1 MVVMLYGD
9 TKMLW
14 FMVCS
19 GVAVY
24 EVLLEKCSQWKC
36 PVLGHPLFLEH
47 SFDLKFM
54 LRECLA
60 SLNCWHTFLSFLIS
74 NERKGYKV
82 SMVYMACNLTL
93 TLTLT
98 VQRHLN
104 KNHPYNQN
112 KFTVL
117 HLSYQLK
124 NILSRLPYIFLIF

>member
-36 PVLGHPLFLEH
+36 PVLGHPLLLEH
-47 SFDLKFM
+47 SFDLKFT
-54 LRECLA
+54 LRECRA
-60 SLNCWHTFLSFLIS
+60 SLNCWHTFLSFLVS

-82 SMVYMACNLTL
+82 SMVLYGKDKG
-93 TLTLT
+93 
-98 VQRHLN
+98 VQRHLI
-104 KNHPYNQN
+104 KTILPTNQN
-112 KFTVL
+112 KCTVL

-124 NILSRLPYIFLIF
+124 NILSKLQYIFLRF